1 MARVRVI
8 GLLYCKKHQIILTQ
22 MLRCRDGNKCK
33 KKMSNSPITRVVN
46 IAAMNDEI
54 VIGNEIF
61 CSSDYRA
68 IGFKMSIDR

>member
-1 MARVRVI
+1 MW
-8 GLLYCKKHQIILTQ
+8 Y
-22 MLRCRDGNKCK
+22 LRCENLKRGKG
-33 KKMSNSPITRVVN
+33 RVVN

>member
-1 MARVRVI
+1 MLLLSSLQFKKNYRYRVI
-8 GLLYCKKHQIILTQ
+8 GDIAYMVVLLI
-22 MLRCRDGNKCK
+22 
-33 KKMSNSPITRVVN
+33 ITRVVN